1 MQKINVSMGNFV
13 PFKYKKLLISII
25 ILSSSILFTGCG
37 EPERK
42 SGSMAGQ
49 SRPSY
54 TVSIEE
60 LASKLGLS
68 VRNSGNPY
76 FELGDMKNTVRLFTY
91 NGGRAY
97 VNGTPIGTVGTV
109 KKIGS
114 KTYVSELL
122 VPKIRGYLIPSG
134 PVQIP
139 ELTPYQGP
147 KIYGSGTVV
156 IDPGHGGSQRGTK
169 SVLGHK
175 EKDVNL
181 KIAHKVTA
189 NLRQAGV
196 DVLMTRESDMTVSL
210 EARAALSNRV
220 NADLFVSIHC
230 DWIGDSMHKGF
241 TIYRARSASW
251 GSKKAGRILENH
263 LSNAG
268 IPSKGVRSED
278 FRVLVQTN
286 GPAVLV
292 ECGYMSNYDEAALL
306 VDPWYQNK
314 IARAIADGIL
324 EYL

>member
-1 MQKINVSMGNFV
+1 M
-13 PFKYKKLLISII
+13 PFKYKKLLIPFIL
-25 ILSSSILFTGCG
+25 LSSSMLFTGCG
-37 EPERK
+37 EPERRF
-42 SGSMAGQ
+42 GST
-49 SRPSY
+49 RPSY

-68 VRNSGNPY
+68 VRNSGKPY
-76 FELGDMKNTVRLFTY
+76 FELGDAKNTVRLFTY
-91 NGGRAY
+91 DGGRAY

-109 KKIGS
+109 RKFGS

-122 VPKIRGYLIPSG
+122 VPKIRGHLIPSQT
-134 PVQIP
+134 VRIP
-139 ELTPYQGP
+139 ELNPYP
-147 KIYGSGTVV
+147 APRKYGSGTVV
-156 IDPGHGGSQRGTK
+156 IDPGHGGSQRGTQ

-181 KIAHKVTA
+181 KIAHKVA
-189 NLRQAGV
+189 SFLRQAGV
-196 DVLMTRESDMTVSL
+196 DVVMTRESDVTVSL
-210 EARAALSNRV
+210 EARAALANRV

-230 DWIGDSMHKGF
+230 DWISNSMHKGF

-251 GSKKAGRILENH
+251 GSKKAARLQENH

-268 IPSKGVRSED
+268 IPSKGIRSED
-278 FRVLVQTN
+278 FRVLVQTK